1 MLDAQAVFCRLLSMI
16 ESFEDDET
24 VMRPFCEGAAAVIN
38 GRKKAD
44 ADASDIRLV
53 TAAAAIAYCRYLT
66 AKYAA
71 DGDIG
76 SIRAGDITI
85 SGSGVNAVDTAE
97 RMMNAAIE
105 DAYPLLLDT
114 QFAFGV
120 V

>member
-1 MLDAQAVFCRLLSMI
+1 MLDAQAVFCRLVSMI
-16 ESFEDDET
+16 ECFEDDESI
-24 VMRPFCEGAAAVIN
+24 MRPYCESAAAVIN
-38 GRKKAD
+38 SRKRAD

-66 AKYAA
+66 AKSAA

-105 DAYPLLLDT
+105 DAIPLLADT
-114 QFAFGV
+114 QFSFGV
-120 V
+120 I

>member
-1 MLDAQAVFCRLLSMI
+1 MLDSHTVFSRLISMI
-16 ESFEDDET
+16 EFFEDDESI
-24 VMRPFCEGAAAVIN
+24 VGPYCESAAAVIN
-38 GRKKAD
+38 GRKRAD

-71 DGDIG
+71 DGDVG

-85 SGSGVNAVDTAE
+85 SGSIKNAVDTAE
-97 RMMNAAIE
+97 RMMNSAVE
-105 DAYPLLLDT
+105 DAIPLLKDT
-114 QFAFGV
+114 QFSFGV

>member
-1 MLDAQAVFCRLLSMI
+1 MLDSQTVFCRLVSMT
-16 ESFEDDET
+16 ECFEDDE
-24 VMRPFCEGAAAVIN
+24 VIMRPYCESAAAVIN
-38 GRKKAD
+38 SGKKAD

-66 AKYAA
+66 AKNAA

-85 SGSGVNAVDTAE
+85 SGNGVNAVDTAE
-97 RMMNAAIE
+97 RMMNAAIQ
-105 DAYPLLLDT
+105 DALPLLVDT
-114 QFAFGV
+114 RFSFGV

>member
-1 MLDAQAVFCRLLSMI
+1 MLDAQAVFCRLVSMI
-16 ESFEDDET
+16 ECFEDDESI
-24 VMRPFCEGAAAVIN
+24 MRPYCESAAAVIN
-38 GRKKAD
+38 SRKRAD

-66 AKYAA
+66 AKSAA

-76 SIRAGDITI
+76 SIKAGDITI

-105 DAYPLLLDT
+105 DAIPLLADT
-114 QFAFGV
+114 QFSFGV

>member
-1 MLDAQAVFCRLLSMI
+1 MLDSQMVFCRLVSMI
-16 ESFEDDET
+16 ECFEDEESI
-24 VMRPFCEGAAAVIN
+24 MGPYCESAAAVIN
-38 GRKKAD
+38 SRKRAD

-66 AKYAA
+66 AKSAA

-76 SIRAGDITI
+76 SIKAGDITI

-105 DAYPLLLDT
+105 DAIPLLADT

-120 V
+120 A